1 MNRIELLD
9 VIFSDPKIKIGV
21 EIGTFKGEFSKE
33 ILKRFSGT
41 LYMVDVWNELGEE
54 YIDASNHKN
63 FENGVYGECMSNIK
77 GLEERGLMVRGTSK
91 KTSEIFH
98 DSSLDFIYIDANHSY
113 DFVKEDLEL
122 WYPKVKPG
130 GWVMGHDYLKLDW
143 EQPPFA
149 DNHKD
154 KHIWMFD
161 DSNPTEQIYAGLFG
175 VNPAVDEFCKK
186 NNYEPN
192 FTEEWLGTWY
202 FKKQL

>member
-1 MNRIELLD
+1 MI
-9 VIFSDPKIKIGV
+9 
-21 EIGTFKGEFSKE
+21 
-33 ILKRFSGT
+33 
-41 LYMVDVWNELGEE
+41 
-54 YIDASNHKN
+54 
-63 FENGVYGECMSNIK
+63 
-77 GLEERGLMVRGTSK
+77 RGTSK

-186 NNYEPN
+186 NNYKPN